1 MLMESDG
8 NVYGIFFLNSNVMG
22 MCVLNLFLIGCIYI
36 FGIGQELYVY
46 VYVVCIV
53 MEVYLEEYY

>member
-1 MLMESDG
+1 MYGVFLYYMLMESDG

-36 FGIGQELYVY
+36 FGIG
-46 VYVVCIV
+46 
-53 MEVYLEEYY
+53 